1 MNRRLYR
8 SRSDVMLGG
17 VCAGLGAYLNI
28 DPVLVRIFFVL
39 LALTNGLGVL
49 IYLMLW
55 IIVPRE
61 DQLPVDGSGFASNP
75 SEIGDHARQMG
86 EELHN
91 AVRTSNPKM
100 PQYIGIGLII
110 LGGFAL
116 LHALPFPWLHWVS
129 DAFFWPGLLILAGL
143 VLVLRAV
150 RGE

>member
-8 SRSDVMLGG
+8 SSSDIMLGG
-17 VCAGLGAYLNI
+17 VCSGLGAYLNI
-28 DPVLVRIFFVL
+28 DPILVRVFFVL
-39 LALTNGLGVL
+39 LALTNGLGVF
-49 IYLMLW
+49 IYLVLW

-61 DQLPVDGSGFASNP
+61 DRLPTDGGMVSSP
-75 SEIGDHARQMG
+75 SEIGDRARQVG
-86 EELHN
+86 EELHDV
-91 AVRTSNPKM
+91 VRQSNPRL

-116 LHALPFPWLHWVS
+116 LHALPFTWLHWVS

-143 VLVLRAV
+143 VLVLRAA